1 MNFFSLV
8 RLKEKTFFQQ
18 EKKEM
23 KKTQKRKKRKKGS
36 VIYKF

>member
-8 RLKEKTFFQQ
+8 RRKEKTFFQQ

-23 KKTQKRKKRKKGS
+23 KKTQKRKKGKKGN